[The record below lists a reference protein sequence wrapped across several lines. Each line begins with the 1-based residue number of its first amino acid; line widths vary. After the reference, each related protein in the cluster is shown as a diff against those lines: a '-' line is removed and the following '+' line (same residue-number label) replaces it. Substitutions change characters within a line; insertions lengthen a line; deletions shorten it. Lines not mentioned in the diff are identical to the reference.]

1 MKSPIQGLYPWIAG
15 SLLLHVCILTI
26 FWNQSVPV
34 LPAGAK
40 ENVMQVQISSEVETP
55 AADIATDHQIA
66 LAQIEEDHLLDEST
80 SSQVNEKLSAVPQL
94 TNVYVSGRELEQRP
108 YPAEPVVVPYPEA
121 AQGKPTG
128 SVTLALYVG
137 VDGAVERVEVAQSDL
152 SVEFERAAVE
162 TFQMVKMH
170 PGIKDGQAT
179 KAKIK
184 ILVEFESQ

>member
-1 MKSPIQGLYPWIAG
+1 
-15 SLLLHVCILTI
+15 
-26 FWNQSVPV
+26 
-34 LPAGAK
+34 
-40 ENVMQVQISSEVETP
+40 MQVQISSEAEMP
-55 AADIATDHQIA
+55 AADIATDHHVV
-66 LAQIEEDHLLDEST
+66 LADIEEDHLLDEPMNP
-80 SSQVNEKLSAVPQL
+80 QVNEKLSALPLL
-94 TNVYVSGRELEQRP
+94 TTVYVSGRELEQRP
-108 YPAEPVVVPYPEA
+108 YPTEPVIVPYPEA

-137 VDGAVERVEVAQSDL
+137 VDGVVERVEVAQSDL